1 MMRTKTRKWTSKS
14 KHKKEL
20 KGAWRLTHA
29 NAWRAIDRI
38 AAMHGLTAS
47 GLARK
52 AGLDPTTFN
61 LSKRVSPTGKDRW
74 LSTETIAKVLR
85 AVGKPTF
92 LFFDALR
99 DDWP

>member
-1 MMRTKTRKWTSKS
+1 MMRTKTRKRKS
-14 KHKKEL
+14 KHKKEP
-20 KGAWRLTHA
+20 KSACRLTHA

-38 AAMHGLTAS
+38 AVMHGLTAS

-52 AGLDPTTFN
+52 AGLDPTSFN
-61 LSKRVSPTGKDRW
+61 TSKRVSPTGKDRW

-99 DDWP
+99 DDWQ